1 MSPRLSVLLDVMRL
15 AAAAAVLCA
24 HLSDLLLKDMPL
36 WLSRHGQEAV
46 SVFFVLSGFV
56 IAYSCERKPT
66 CWRTYAKARAARLY
80 SVVLP
85 VMLVVIIIDSLG
97 RSYNPGWYSSH
108 SFVGPDPTL
117 YSFSAILTFTNELW
131 FRHVVIGSSEP
142 FWSLGFEVAYY
153 LLFGILLFSRG
164 VARYGLCV
172 AWALLVGFKIL
183 LYLPIWLTGVIAW
196 RIVRAGVPV
205 LTVKAAW
212 LILMLVPL
220 TYSFWRANCGG
231 QDAQFDWTSTTS
243 VLASASYHFGIGL
256 IVAAGII
263 ALSIVTRDKPA
274 FGSSVAR
281 PTQWLAG
288 ASFTLYLLH
297 QPLIAF
303 AAATITSAAPG
314 LLKSAAVVAVLTV
327 VLILAEIGE
336 RRKALYLLWL
346 EKLLSGVC
354 AIRRRTVQFAS
365 V

>member
-1 MSPRLSVLLDVMRL
+1 MSPRLSVLLDVVRL
-15 AAAAAVLCA
+15 AAAAAVLCT
-24 HLSDLLLKDMPL
+24 HLSYLLLSDMPL
-36 WLSRHGQEAV
+36 WLSRHGPEAV

-56 IAYSCERKPT
+56 IAYSCDRKPT
-66 CWRTYAKARAARLY
+66 CWRAYAKARAARLY

-85 VMLVVIIIDSLG
+85 VLLVVIIIDSLG
-97 RSYNPGWYSSH
+97 RSYNPAWYSSH
-108 SFVGPDPTL
+108 SFVGPEPTL
-117 YSFSAILTFTNELW
+117 HSLSTILTFTNELW
-131 FRHVVIGSSEP
+131 FRHVVVGSSEP

-183 LYLPIWLTGVIAW
+183 LYLPIWLTGVVAW
-196 RIVRAGVPV
+196 RIVRTGVPV
-205 LTVKAAW
+205 LSVKAAW

-220 TYSFWRANCGG
+220 TYSLWRAGFGG

-243 VLASASYHFGIGL
+243 ALASAGYHLVIGL
-256 IVAAGII
+256 LVAAAII
-263 ALSIVTRDKPA
+263 ALNIVTREKPA
-274 FGSSVAR
+274 FAPSVAR
-281 PTQWLAG
+281 PAQWLAG

-303 AAATITSAAPG
+303 AAATTSPAAPP
-314 LLKSAAVVAVLTV
+314 LLKFAVVVAILIV
-327 VLILAEIGE
+327 VLIIAELGE
-336 RRKALYLLWL
+336 RRKAAYLLGL

-354 AIRRRTVQFAS
+354 AIRRRAVRFAS